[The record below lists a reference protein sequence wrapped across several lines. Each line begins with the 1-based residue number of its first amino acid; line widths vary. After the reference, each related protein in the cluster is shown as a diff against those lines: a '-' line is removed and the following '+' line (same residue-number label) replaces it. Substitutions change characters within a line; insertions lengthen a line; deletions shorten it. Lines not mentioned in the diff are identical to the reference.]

1 MLRRMLS
8 VAEISSPSRSIWL
21 ASMLLAF
28 AVAAIERYA
37 ELFPHRETDLASSCA
52 VLPTDGDDLHKTAA
66 FHVFFFLYHQSA

>member
-28 AVAAIERYA
+28 AVAAMMSR
-37 ELFPHRETDLASSCA
+37 S
-52 VLPTDGDDLHKTAA
+52 
-66 FHVFFFLYHQSA
+66 